1 MEIDLEIF
9 LYKFDL
15 IMMNSAKLTTPFPTE
30 HLQWLLLFEYSSY
43 ITHPYGSIMAVHKQ

>member
-15 IMMNSAKLTTPFPTE
+15 IMMNGAKLNPF
-30 HLQWLLLFEYSSY
+30 LNRRNSQDL
-43 ITHPYGSIMAVHKQ
+43 